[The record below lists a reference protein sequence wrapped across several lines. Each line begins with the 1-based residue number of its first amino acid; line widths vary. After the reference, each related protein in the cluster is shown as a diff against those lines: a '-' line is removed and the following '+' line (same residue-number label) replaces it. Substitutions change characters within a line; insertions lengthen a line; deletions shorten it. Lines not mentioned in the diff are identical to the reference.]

1 MCFHCLKVNE
11 SVTLL
16 CDYELAGAELYSVKW
31 SHDDQGF
38 YRFFPRLQEPRQV
51 FASSV
56 VTVDLAQ
63 SDHSQ
68 VRLSSVSLLSS
79 GVMRC
84 EVTTEGPMFLTVAE
98 DSLLT
103 VMEPPSLT
111 LLQTEDS
118 LEVDCHPG
126 QSGSP
131 TYLPP
136 NTTFYLNGSPLRS
149 EKAGRSLQ
157 YSLDLTDQQSHL
169 VNISCSQDWDNY
181 HLHSQQKT
189 VRLEGQLSS
198 SHRPNIASLV
208 FFCLFI
214 SLEVSK

>member
-1 MCFHCLKVNE
+1 MSLV
-11 SVTLL
+11 
-16 CDYELAGAELYSVKW
+16 CDYELTGAELYSVKW
-31 SHDDQGF
+31 YHDDQGF

-103 VMEPPSLT
+103 VVEPPRLT
-111 LLQTEDS
+111 WLETEDS
-118 LEVDCHPG
+118 LALDCQPG
-126 QSGSP
+126 QSGS
-131 TYLPP
+131 TSSIRP
-136 NTTFYLNGSPLRS
+136 NTTFYLNGSPLRA

-157 YSLDLTDQQSHL
+157 YRLGTADLQSDL
-169 VNISCSQDWDNY
+169 LNISCSQDFNNY
-181 HLHSQQKT
+181 QVKSKQKSF
-189 VRLEGQLSS
+189 RLEGRLSS
-198 SHRPNIASLV
+198 SCKPLNISMFF
-208 FFCLFI
+208 FFCVFI